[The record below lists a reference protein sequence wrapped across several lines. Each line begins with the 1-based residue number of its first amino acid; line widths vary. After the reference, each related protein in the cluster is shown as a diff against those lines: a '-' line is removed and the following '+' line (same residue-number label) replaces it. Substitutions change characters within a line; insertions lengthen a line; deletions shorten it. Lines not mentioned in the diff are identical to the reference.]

1 MRHVIVVFCV
11 LGLLFNGAPG
21 QNPVTPDYSKIQKM
35 NWALPNPICEIESS
49 SDDTE
54 EDQDGEMEN
63 LSGSSVLNIP
73 DNFFKGDPLKLAKV
87 NQENLNAQRPKKKDL
102 VKIGTRKYTKPKR
115 VGKRRGRKARYIA
128 RVYYKPIFA
137 RIEVQ
142 KILAQV
148 FKEKGYRLPV
158 SSGYRSR
165 SEQLALSRRQA
176 RMHKD
181 NTAPVSGVKA
191 SAHLSGF
198 AFDVPT
204 GGMSPSRLAEI
215 KEYLN
220 YLASLGKVLPTQE
233 VKNQHVLHIVAFPS
247 RLWEEMAA
255 WNKDYMAKNLNSPL
269 LLKTNEFLNSR
280 NSNLIAKKSS
290 KDSKLKKLNCLA
302 DK

>member
-1 MRHVIVVFCV
+1 
-11 LGLLFNGAPG
+11 
-21 QNPVTPDYSKIQKM
+21 
-35 NWALPNPICEIESS
+35 
-49 SDDTE
+49 
-54 EDQDGEMEN
+54 
-63 LSGSSVLNIP
+63 
-73 DNFFKGDPLKLAKV
+73 
-87 NQENLNAQRPKKKDL
+87 
-102 VKIGTRKYTKPKR
+102 
-115 VGKRRGRKARYIA
+115 
-128 RVYYKPIFA
+128 
-137 RIEVQ
+137 
-142 KILAQV
+142 
-148 FKEKGYRLPV
+148 
-158 SSGYRSR
+158 
-165 SEQLALSRRQA
+165 
-176 RMHKD
+176 MHKD

-215 KEYLN
+215 KEYIN